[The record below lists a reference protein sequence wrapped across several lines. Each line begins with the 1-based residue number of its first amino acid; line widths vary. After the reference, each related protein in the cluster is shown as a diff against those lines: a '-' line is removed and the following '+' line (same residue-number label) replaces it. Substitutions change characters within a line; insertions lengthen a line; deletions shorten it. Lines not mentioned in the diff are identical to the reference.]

1 MASIT
6 INDLAVSA
14 ALDRKAM
21 LSIQGAG
28 GAPWVIGAFQP
39 FVASIPNVGPVVN
52 YFQITNNYL
61 QVDQMVNQF
70 TTVNID
76 NSGANSNINAVLLSS
91 LNN

>member
-6 INDLAVSA
+6 INDLAHSS

-21 LSIQGAG
+21 LSVRGAG
-28 GAPWVIGAFQP
+28 GAAWAIGAFRP
-39 FVASIPNVGPVVN
+39 FAASAPNMVPVVN
-52 YFQITNNYL
+52 YFEITNNYTH
-61 QVDQMVNQF
+61 VDQMVNQF

>member
-6 INDLAVSA
+6 INDLALTA

-28 GAPWVIGAFQP
+28 GAPWVIGAFRP
-39 FVASIPNVGPVVN
+39 FVPSAPSVGPMVN

-61 QVDQMVNQF
+61 HVDQMVNQF
-70 TTVNID
+70 TTVDIN
-76 NSGANSNINAVLLSS
+76 NSGANSSINAVLLTS
-91 LNN
+91 LDN